1 MQIPLSFWDF
11 GLWLAVVAIILL
23 ATAEIIS
30 SYYGEATIFVEK
42 SRLEI
47 AALILGLIFIFI
59 VAIRVYEIIA
69 LP

>member
-30 SYYGEATIFVEK
+30 SYYGEGTIFVEK

-47 AALILGLIFIFI
+47 AALILGLIFMFI

>member
-30 SYYGEATIFVEK
+30 SYYGEGTIFVEK
-42 SRLEI
+42 SRLEK

>member
-30 SYYGEATIFVEK
+30 SYNGEATIFIEK
-42 SRLEI
+42 SRLEK

-69 LP
+69 LL

>member
-1 MQIPLSFWDF
+1 MQIPLSFWDL
-11 GLWLAVVAIILL
+11 GLWLAVVAIIVL
-23 ATAEIIS
+23 ATTEFIS
-30 SYYGEATIFVEK
+30 SYNGEATIFLEK
-42 SRLEI
+42 SRLEK

>member
-1 MQIPLSFWDF
+1 MQFPLSFWDF

-30 SYYGEATIFVEK
+30 SYNGEATIFIEK
-42 SRLEI
+42 SRLEA
-47 AALILGLIFIFI
+47 AALILGLLFMFI
-59 VAIRVYEIIA
+59 VAIRVYEIIT